1 MICLEWDNENY
12 LFSLSK
18 ISKNIELKK
27 LFTFAKYYD
36 INIIII
42 LKEEIERY
50 LYENINLFN

>member
-1 MICLEWDNENY
+1 MIE
-12 LFSLSK
+12 S
-18 ISKNIELKK
+18 NIELKK